1 MSQVVS
7 SSQQWGDDVSKL
19 PCLELLLHNQHYY
32 TINDIKLFSSDHY
45 VCPSCGHDFKHTKR
59 STIKRRMTNW
69 CGKTQKIYRSGA
81 IKAYTSLWT
90 EIKEIFYA
98 DTLSDHMISDDI
110 IEKTSLM
117 MCTYDFEARQT
128 KVWVEETNQAT
139 TFINDHGVEVPIEV
153 YDNDGTTRIT
163 MR

>member
-1 MSQVVS
+1 
-7 SSQQWGDDVSKL
+7 
-19 PCLELLLHNQHYY
+19 
-32 TINDIKLFSSDHY
+32 
-45 VCPSCGHDFKHTKR
+45 
-59 STIKRRMTNW
+59 
-69 CGKTQKIYRSGA
+69 
-81 IKAYTSLWT
+81 
-90 EIKEIFYA
+90 
-98 DTLSDHMISDDI
+98 MISDDI
-110 IEKTSLM
+110 IETTSLM